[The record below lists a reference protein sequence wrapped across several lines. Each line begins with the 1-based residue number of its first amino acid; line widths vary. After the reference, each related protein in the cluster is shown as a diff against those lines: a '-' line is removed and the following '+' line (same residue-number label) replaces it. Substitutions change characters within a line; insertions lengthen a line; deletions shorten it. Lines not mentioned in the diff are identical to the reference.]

1 MKLSNLFLAS
11 TALPLMLLPANVSA
25 LQPEAAAPIVIAQA
39 GPSAQ
44 EELPPGARPR
54 RQGQQDGDAPRGG
67 RQGQERRQGGQDAG
81 GPGAS
86 DDGGPRAPRGAGPAE
101 RGGPDGPRGS
111 RATESE
117 DAPPPRRGAA
127 QPAER
132 PVPPSGTTPARPA
145 QQAPAERAQPSAET
159 PERPARPAAQ
169 ERERNRDRPAGER
182 ERPRQ
187 QSPAAETPPSTP
199 APAAP
204 APAAQPATPPAPAQ
218 QRPAAGAPRPT
229 DAERPARP
237 GDTERPDRQR
247 ARDQR
252 PGQDTPATTTA
263 PTAPAPA
270 APTAAPTAPTAP
282 TPAPT
287 APATRTQPAPAAPAA
302 PAPAT
307 RALPTAPAAPVQN
320 APQQAAQPLD
330 ASRVRIEDLRRER
343 RERRE
348 GARVIIEEPGNRT
361 IIRQGNEVIIRHD
374 ETQRFRRAY
383 RDADVRVERRGGNE
397 EVTIVRRPDGS
408 EILTVRDEDGNLIRR
423 VRRESAGQEVVLIE
437 NRRSGIERRPGYGYM
452 EEEVIRLPPARVTI
466 PRERYIVETERA
478 SRADIVEAFTAPPVE
493 RVERAYTLDEVRRSQ
508 PLRERMRRVDLNAIT
523 FEFGSWELP
532 PDQIDALSSIAE
544 GLREA
549 ISRNAN
555 EIFLVEG
562 HTDAVG
568 PDEDNL
574 TLSDRRAETIAT
586 ILTERFQIPAEN
598 LTTQGYGEQ
607 YLKVATEAPERE
619 NRRVTLRRI
628 TPLLQGQNQQQ

>member
-1 MKLSNLFLAS
+1 
-11 TALPLMLLPANVSA
+11 
-25 LQPEAAAPIVIAQA
+25 
-39 GPSAQ
+39 
-44 EELPPGARPR
+44 
-54 RQGQQDGDAPRGG
+54 
-67 RQGQERRQGGQDAG
+67 
-81 GPGAS
+81 
-86 DDGGPRAPRGAGPAE
+86 AGPAE

-132 PVPPSGTTPARPA
+132 PTPPSGTTPATPARPA
-145 QQAPAERAQPSAET
+145 QGEPAERARPSAET
-159 PERPARPAAQ
+159 PDRPNRPAAQ
-169 ERERNRDRPAGER
+169 ERERNRDRPAAER

-187 QSPAAETPPSTP
+187 PSPAAETPPST
-199 APAAP
+199 P

-218 QRPAAGAPRPT
+218 QRPAAGTPRPA
-229 DAERPARP
+229 DAEQPARA
-237 GDTERPDRQR
+237 GDSERPDRNRPDRDRQDRQR

-263 PTAPAPA
+263 PTAPATPA
-270 APTAAPTAPTAP
+270 PSAPTAAPTAPTPAPAAP
-282 TPAPT
+282 TT
-287 APATRTQPAPAAPAA
+287 AAPAA

-307 RALPTAPAAPVQN
+307 RALPTAPAAPVQS
-320 APQQAAQPLD
+320 APQQAGPAAAQPLD

-348 GARVIIEEPGNRT
+348 GGRLIIEEPGNRT
-361 IIRQGNEVIIRHD
+361 IIRQGDEVIIRHD
-374 ETQRFRRAY
+374 ETLRFRRAY
-383 RDADVRVERRGGNE
+383 RDADVRVERRAGNE

-408 EILTVRDEDGNLIRR
+408 EIVTVRDEDGNLIRR
-423 VRRESAGQEVVLIE
+423 IRREPAGQEVVLIE
-437 NRRSGIERRPGYGYM
+437 NRRRGVERRPGYGYM
-452 EEEVIRLPPARVTI
+452 EEEVIRLPPPTVRI
-466 PRERYIVETERA
+466 PREEYIVETERA

-508 PLRERMRRVDLNAIT
+508 PLRERMRRVDLNAVT

-532 PDQIDALSSIAE
+532 PDQIDALSTIAA

-549 ISRNAN
+549 ISRNPN

-568 PDEDNL
+568 ADEDNL

-607 YLKVATEAPERE
+607 YLKVASQGPERE

-628 TPLLQGQNQQQ
+628 TPLLQGQAQQQ